1 MIKYHLKK
9 TAILVAMAR
18 KGLNQSS
25 LSSASGLN
33 ASTISNFLN
42 EKHSP
47 SPNSARKIADAL
59 NVNIDEIFEIK
70 VYKPFDRRSVKINAH

>member
-1 MIKYHLKK
+1 LIKYYPKK
-9 TAILVAMAR
+9 TAILVAMA
-18 KGLNQSS
+18 KNGLNQRS

-59 NVNIDEIFEIK
+59 DVNIDEIFEIR
-70 VYKPFDRRSVKINAH
+70 VYKSFKRRSVKSNAN